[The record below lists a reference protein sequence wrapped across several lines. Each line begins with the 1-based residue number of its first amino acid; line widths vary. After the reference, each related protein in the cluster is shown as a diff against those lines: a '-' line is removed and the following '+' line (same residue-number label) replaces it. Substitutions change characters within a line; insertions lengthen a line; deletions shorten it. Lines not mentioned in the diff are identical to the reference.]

1 VLLFLDRPT
10 VGRRRPRIDGL
21 GALLVSV
28 GMFLLVFGISEGGA
42 YGWWRPIDRFSL
54 GGFAPWPQSW
64 PLSPVPVVF
73 VAAAL
78 LLGAFVAV
86 EVRQERAGRGP
97 LFEFGQ
103 LRHPGFRYGL
113 VTTAILS
120 LGQLG
125 TMFVLAVY
133 LQNARGLSPLATGLW
148 LLPLGVWITIGART
162 GAAITH
168 RLGATV
174 TVQIGLPMLMLGSV
188 FAALVISPD
197 VSFWGLF
204 LALSFA
210 GFGGGITN
218 SQLTSVILFDIDPDK
233 TGAAS
238 GTTSTLRQAGA
249 ALGVAIIGTIL
260 TVQTI
265 HHTGA
270 IVRTSGLPP
279 AVEVRSLARLHEYG
293 TNFQPPPGVTP
304 SEAATL
310 DRALEDGMTDAA
322 VPALLFSAFVVAV
335 SFAMSFRI
343 PRIAPSARPETRDA
357 RTMEMLESL
366 ESLEPV
372 QPSRD
377 AVLGPSDP

>member
-1 VLLFLDRPT
+1 
-10 VGRRRPRIDGL
+10 
-21 GALLVSV
+21 
-28 GMFLLVFGISEGGA
+28 MFLLVFGISEGGA
-42 YGWWRPIDRFSL
+42 YGWWAPIDRFSL
-54 GGFAPWPQSW
+54 GGALVWPQSW
-64 PLSPVPVVF
+64 PVSPVPVVF
-73 VAAAL
+73 VASAI

-86 EVRQERAGRGP
+86 EVRKERAGRDP

-113 VTTAILS
+113 LTTAILS

-125 TMFVLAVY
+125 MMLVLAVY
-133 LQNARGLSPLATGLW
+133 LQNARGLSPLATGMW
-148 LLPLGVWITIGART
+148 LLPLGVWIAIGARV
-162 GAAITH
+162 GASITH

-174 TVQIGLPMLMLGSV
+174 TVQIGLPTLLLGVV
-188 FAALVISPD
+188 FAALVLSPD
-197 VSFWGLF
+197 VSFWLVF
-204 LALSFA
+204 VALSFA

-218 SQLTSVILFDIDPDK
+218 SQLTSVILYDIDPDK

-270 IVRTSGLPP
+270 IVRASDLPP
-279 AVEVRSLARLHEYG
+279 TVEVRSLAQLHEYG
-293 TNFQPPPGVTP
+293 TNFEPPPGVTP

-310 DRALEDGMTDAA
+310 DHALEDGMTDAA
-322 VPALLFSAFVVAV
+322 EPALLYSAFVIAL
-335 SFAMSFRI
+335 SIAMSFRI
-343 PRIAPSARPETRDA
+343 PRIAPSARPETREA

-366 ESLEPV
+366 EALEPV
-372 QPSRD
+372 EPSRD
-377 AVLGPSDP
+377 AVLGPSDPVTTR